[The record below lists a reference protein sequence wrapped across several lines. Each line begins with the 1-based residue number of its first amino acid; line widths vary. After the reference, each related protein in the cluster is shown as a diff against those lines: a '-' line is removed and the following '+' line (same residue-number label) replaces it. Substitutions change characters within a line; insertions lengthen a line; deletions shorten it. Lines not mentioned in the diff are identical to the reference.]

1 MLASPTSPLLY
12 TPSDVKEHYPRA
24 VPSQP
29 VNRPDVTRTLSPPP
43 LNTDT
48 TQIDGQA
55 LPALTTMA
63 SSDQEPVITNTT
75 TTDIITSTNDSSH
88 IHLPSPQSSSSVT
101 ELLTDG
107 VSTALEGLRNAASS
121 LLIRSKSQPGLFPSQ
136 PIVHTTTAAAAAAA
150 AAAAPGAAPGAAAG
164 GPGAKSIGDKNVS
177 TPIPNPPPPS
187 TGDELDDALFAT
199 PPEFPRYTRRSQQ
212 AVPSSNS
219 TTSSFTWGPPTS
231 PPTKGSTPTSSSTPV
246 MTTSAP
252 TVAFEYNEIQT
263 ASAPTPVP
271 FQSVYPPTYSPRVQ
285 VRSIKTTS
293 SPPPVIPSP
302 PHNNNASSS
311 SATHNTSDLKAST
324 DPADLN
330 TTMTQTIPDPTS
342 DDYDDEDEAMM
353 TPYNIPYTKSTP
365 SKRTDSLKINTTTT
379 AASPRSLLVDLN
391 PPISG
396 QVEVEVEEPVTY
408 LVPEPLKRIHTYL
421 HNMREVIILRLITTI
436 SIRNINHEN
445 MCCLNTA
452 LLILLIAQL
461 R

>member
-24 VPSQP
+24 VPPQP
-29 VNRPDVTRTLSPPP
+29 INRSDLTHTLSTPPI
-43 LNTDT
+43 NST
-48 TQIDGQA
+48 TSETEGQPP
-55 LPALTTMA
+55 LPALVTVA
-63 SSDQEPVITNTT
+63 SLDQESVDAIDASNTNNN
-75 TTDIITSTNDSSH
+75 DIAH
-88 IHLPSPQSSSSVT
+88 IHLPSPPSSSSVT

-121 LLIRSKSQPGLFPSQ
+121 LLARSKSQPGLFPSQ
-136 PIVHTTTAAAAAAA
+136 PVVHTTTTATSATGGAQTIDNKDIHTP
-150 AAAAPGAAPGAAAG
+150 AP
-164 GPGAKSIGDKNVS
+164 
-177 TPIPNPPPPS
+177 TPPPQS
-187 TGDELDDALFAT
+187 IGDELDDALFAT
-199 PPEFPRYTRRSQQ
+199 PPEFPRYIRRSQQ
-212 AVPSSNS
+212 AAPSSNS
-219 TTSSFTWGPPTS
+219 TTSSFTWGLPTS
-231 PPTKGSTPTSSSTPV
+231 PPTKGSPPTSSSTPF
-246 MTTSAP
+246 MTTSTP
-252 TVAFEYNEIQT
+252 TVAVEYNEPQT
-263 ASAPTPVP
+263 ASASTGPPVP

-285 VRSIKTTS
+285 VKSIKTTS

-302 PHNNNASSS
+302 PRNNNASSS
-311 SATHNTSDLKAST
+311 SISTHNTSDLQAST
-324 DPADLN
+324 DPVDLN
-330 TTMTQTIPDPTS
+330 TTMTQIIPDPTS
-342 DDYDDEDEAMM
+342 DDYDDDDEAMM

-396 QVEVEVEEPVTY
+396 QVEVEVETVAY
-408 LVPEPLKRIHTYL
+408 SVPEPLNRIHTYL

-452 LLILLIAQL
+452 LLILLVARI